1 MDQWRLHVS
10 EDEMLCESPAGAVRC
25 DDVLGCR
32 YLVMRYFDS
41 MTLFDERFVD
51 YGCNKVQWVDQ
62 LRLMGYEFYLLGRAF
77 MMDIVHHE

>member
-25 DDVLGCR
+25 DDVMGCR

-41 MTLFDERFVD
+41 MLETDFAHTDATSDSSIMDAIRFS
-51 YGCNKVQWVDQ
+51 G
-62 LRLMGYEFYLLGRAF
+62 
-77 MMDIVHHE
+77 

>member
-1 MDQWRLHVS
+1 
-10 EDEMLCESPAGAVRC
+10 
-25 DDVLGCR
+25 
-32 YLVMRYFDS
+32 MRYYDN

-77 MMDIVHHE
+77 MMDIAHHE